1 MEQSKRVPY
10 GVSNFVDII
19 DRNQYY
25 VDKTMYLPLLEKEAD
40 ALFFI
45 RPRRFGKSLLIS
57 MMRAYYDISMTE
69 RFQELFGNLWIG
81 SDRKSTRLNS
91 SHLWLSRMPSSA

>member
-19 DRNQYY
+19 ERNQYY

-69 RFQELFGNLWIG
+69 RFQELLATFGLAPILPH
-81 SDRKSTRLNS
+81 SRASTKYYTLT
-91 SHLWLSRMPSSA
+91 SRR

>member
-10 GVSNFVDII
+10 GISNFVDII
-19 DRNQYY
+19 ERNQYML
-25 VDKTMYLPLLEKEAD
+25 DKTMYLPLLEKEAD

-45 RPRRFGKSLLIS
+45 RPTRFGKSLLIS

-69 RFQELFGNLWIG
+69 RFQELFGNLW
-81 SDRKSTRLNS
+81 STAPILPHSRANS
-91 SHLWLSRMPSSA
+91 KYYTLTSRR